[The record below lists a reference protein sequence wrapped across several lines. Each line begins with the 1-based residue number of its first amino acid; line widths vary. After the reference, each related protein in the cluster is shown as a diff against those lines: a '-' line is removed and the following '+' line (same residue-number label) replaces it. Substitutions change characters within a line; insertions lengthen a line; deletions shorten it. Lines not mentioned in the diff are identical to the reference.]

1 MRQYSPSCDTS
12 GSTLNECTVLTLL
25 TPVRLRGEK
34 WGYVNSRCDGSAVVL
49 TQPCVCTLKLHFKP
63 LFLRHV
69 YQGASLCS
77 LRKLQ
82 PSSPRGAEGRGGCG
96 AREAL
101 RTFLLLESRSLRTVP
116 NCSKYCRSCGSHSP
130 RGRCPTYTTPGVSSS
145 CGAQQPRHRGTDRD
159 RTGQVGSALPAP
171 HSPRPPGSY
180 GHAAPSSGPCSA
192 AAAPGTKTTLAPLRL
207 PPPPPCCSTR
217 RDCRKCVILPR
228 GGVARQQERAGA
240 ERAPSPSNG
249 ALLAPLPPRA
259 TSPSNRAASPR
270 SAAFARAATA
280 QGGALTASRRDSGR
294 CPPSPLP
301 RRYGLSSSRRQ
312 ALRGAARRRSGTACG
327 SPARRD
333 PLGGPRGGSRWRR
346 RAPCQ

>member
-12 GSTLNECTVLTLL
+12 GSSLNECTVLTLL

-159 RTGQVGSALPAP
+159 RTGQVRSGRVGPPGAPLTSATRFLRARRTFFWTVLCSCGSRDKNDAGAPAP
-171 HSPRPPGSY
+171 AAAAAAAMLFHSPRPPEVRHS
-180 GHAAPSSGPCSA
+180 PSRRCRA
-192 AAAPGTKTTLAPLRL
+192 AAGA
-207 PPPPPCCSTR
+207 R
-217 RDCRKCVILPR
+217 RR
-228 GGVARQQERAGA
+228 RAGA
-240 ERAPSPSNG
+240 VS
-249 ALLAPLPPRA
+249 
-259 TSPSNRAASPR
+259 
-270 SAAFARAATA
+270 
-280 QGGALTASRRDSGR
+280 
-294 CPPSPLP
+294 
-301 RRYGLSSSRRQ
+301 
-312 ALRGAARRRSGTACG
+312 
-327 SPARRD
+327 
-333 PLGGPRGGSRWRR
+333 
-346 RAPCQ
+346 